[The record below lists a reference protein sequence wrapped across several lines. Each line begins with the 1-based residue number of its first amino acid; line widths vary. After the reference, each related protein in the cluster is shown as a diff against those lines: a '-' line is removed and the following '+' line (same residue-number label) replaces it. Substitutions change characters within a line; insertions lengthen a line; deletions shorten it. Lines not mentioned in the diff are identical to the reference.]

1 MLYEIEK
8 IYSPFYFGPSRNV
21 SNLPFLLTVVQ
32 LGLKQ
37 FALCWLAANVDISL
51 YSLLVTYCPL
61 HYLKQGSL
69 FSKYIISLNFY
80 FFNIYKKIKGKYQ
93 KNGLFSV
100 PIFLIEFFLVENTVT
115 IQHALLLPALDRGG
129 DKKQYVISFYLSKL
143 WWIELPDTCLN
154 FGG

>member
-21 SNLPFLLTVVQ
+21 SNLPFLLTVVK

-80 FFNIYKKIKGKYQ
+80 FFNIYKKIK
-93 KNGLFSV
+93 
-100 PIFLIEFFLVENTVT
+100 ENTKRMVSLFCSYFQIEKIENIVT
-115 IQHALLLPALDRGG
+115 IRHAQWLPTLGLSG
-129 DKKQYVISFYLSKL
+129 DKKY
-143 WWIELPDTCLN
+143 
-154 FGG
+154 